1 MGYDRDDDLTITT
14 DRIADADTVESTTQ
28 DDGQASSGDV
38 FDKDVG
44 RFTENFAAF
53 SRIINSL
60 QRKYLEL
67 QTEFRRQND
76 QLVEAN
82 SRLVEL
88 SEANLAATEFL
99 NSILN
104 SLSAGVVAVDR
115 SGTVTH
121 CNPAAARILGLPVG
135 SIVGKPYKDFLV
147 GDGPAEAN
155 AVRAAQTGCE
165 VSSVE
170 KKISLPDGR
179 SAQVSVSTSVLRD
192 RSQASE
198 GAVEVFHDITKMKRL
213 EQELARL
220 NTLAAL
226 GEMAATIAHEV
237 RNPLSGI
244 AGFAALLE
252 RDLDEHDPHRK
263 TVRKIIRGVEALN
276 QTVATLL
283 NYTRFKEISRTDVL
297 YADFLSKTVER
308 FRSDIKAKGRSVS
321 IAIRD
326 PEPQSAGV
334 RLRLDVVL
342 MRQVILNILDNGVQA
357 MDGDGRIT
365 LEFRRMEPVESV
377 RRFGDKVFLGSDETI
392 VETIISDQGP
402 GIHDHDLDRI
412 FAPFFSTRPGGNGLG
427 LAVVWKIVKAH
438 GGEVFADDAA
448 GGGAAFHILL
458 PTRA

>member
-1 MGYDRDDDLTITT
+1 MGYDRDDDLIKTT
-14 DRIADADTVESTTQ
+14 GRTGIIDSVESTLQ
-28 DDGQASSGDV
+28 EAEQASESSV
-38 FDKDVG
+38 FDADVG

-67 QTEFRRQND
+67 QQEFSRQND
-76 QLVEAN
+76 QLAEAN

-104 SLSAGVVAVDR
+104 SLSAGVVAVDKD
-115 SGTVTH
+115 GEVTH
-121 CNPAAARILGLPVG
+121 CNPAAARILGLPVKKV
-135 SIVGKPYKDFLV
+135 VGKPYVDLLA
-147 GDGPAEAN
+147 GEGPPEAS
-155 AVRAAQTGCE
+155 AVEAAATGCE

-170 KKISLPDGR
+170 KKIALPDGR

-192 RSQASE
+192 RELKSE
-198 GAVEVFHDITKMKRL
+198 GAVEVFHDITKVKRL

-263 TVRKIIRGVEALN
+263 TVRKIIRGVDALN

-283 NYTRFKEISRTDVL
+283 NYTRFKEISRTEVL
-297 YADFLSKTVER
+297 YADFLKKTIDQ
-308 FRSDIKAKGRSVS
+308 FRSDSEAKGQNVS
-321 IAIRD
+321 IEINEHD
-326 PEPQSAGV
+326 SQCPDV
-334 RLRLDVVL
+334 RMNLDLVL
-342 MRQVILNILDNGVQA
+342 MRQVIFNILDNA
-357 MDGDGRIT
+357 ARIMDGNGTIT
-365 LEFRRMEPVESV
+365 IEFRRLEPAEAVK
-377 RRFGDKVFLGSDETI
+377 RFGDKVFLGSDETI

-427 LAVVWKIVKAH
+427 LAVVWKIIKAH
-438 GGEVFADDAA
+438 GGEVFADDAP
-448 GGGAAFHILL
+448 GGGAAFHLLL
-458 PTRA
+458 PTRI

>member
-1 MGYDRDDDLTITT
+1 MGYDRDDDLTKTT
-14 DRIADADTVESTTQ
+14 HRIAIMDSEESDNRGAKEAGEQ
-28 DDGQASSGDV
+28 SV
-38 FDKDVG
+38 FDEDVG

-67 QTEFRRQND
+67 QEEFQRQND
-76 QLVEAN
+76 QLADAN
-82 SRLVEL
+82 TRLVEL

-104 SLSAGVVAVDR
+104 SLSAGVVAVD
-115 SGTVTH
+115 SKGVVTH
-121 CNPAAARILGLPVG
+121 CNPAAARILGVPVREV
-135 SIVGKPYKDFLV
+135 VGRAYGDFLA
-147 GDGPAEAN
+147 GDGPEEAN
-155 AVRAAQTGCE
+155 AVKAAETGCE

-170 KKISLPDGR
+170 KKITLPDGR
-179 SAQVSVSTSVLRD
+179 TAQVSVSTSVLRD
-192 RSQASE
+192 REQRSA

-226 GEMAATIAHEV
+226 GEMAATVAHEV

-283 NYTRFKEISRTDVL
+283 NYTRFKEISRTEVR
-297 YADFLSKTVER
+297 YVDFLRKTVER
-308 FRSDIKAKGRSVS
+308 FRTDSMGKEGGVS
-321 IAIRD
+321 IEVK
-326 PEPQSAGV
+326 EPDARSAGV
-334 RLRLDVVL
+334 QLELDVVL
-342 MRQVILNILDNGVQA
+342 MRQVIFNILDNAVQV
-357 MDGDGRIT
+357 MDGSGTIT
-365 LEFRRMEPVESV
+365 LEV
-377 RRFGDKVFLGSDETI
+377 RRLEPARAVKQFGDKVFLGSDETI
-392 VETIISDQGP
+392 VETIISDRGP
-402 GIHDHDLDRI
+402 GIHDHDLERI

-427 LAVVWKIVKAH
+427 LAVVWKIMKAH
-438 GGEVFADDAA
+438 GGEVFADDAS
-448 GGGAAFHILL
+448 GGGAAFHLLL
-458 PTRA
+458 PTRV